1 MKKKIAILGSTGSI
15 GKNTFDIIKK
25 NKNTFEVV
33 LLTANKNYKKLV
45 KQALEFNVKNILIYD
60 TKYFDIL
67 KKKIKSKKIKV
78 FSKKTKINDILKKKI
93 DYSMCAI
100 SGLDGLKPTL
110 EAIEVSKNVGIANK
124 ESIICGWSLIKKKLD
139 KYKTNFIPI
148 DSEHF
153 SIWNLTNKFSN
164 KDIDEIAITASGGP
178 FLNWSKKKIE
188 TITPKMAIKHPNWK
202 MGKKISVDSSN
213 LMNKVFEII
222 EAYRMFDFDL
232 NKYKIIIHPQSYVHA
247 IVKFKNG
254 LIKMILHDTD
264 MKIPISYS
272 INNNENI
279 SKINSKKIKSNLLNK
294 LNFYDVDKNKFP
306 SVKLLKLISSHN
318 TLFDTVLVSAND
330 ELVDLFLNKKI
341 HFMKINLIIKE
352 ILNLKEFS
360 KYKYLYPKNVDQIY
374 KLDKYVRLK
383 TKSFCIN
390 YLK

>member
-1 MKKKIAILGSTGSI
+1 MKKKIAIFGSTGSI
-15 GKNTFDIIKK
+15 GKNTLKIIKK
-25 NKNTFEVV
+25 DKKNFEVE
-33 LLTANKNYKKLV
+33 LLTANKNYKKLF
-45 KQALEFNVKNILIYD
+45 KQALEFKVKNILIYD
-60 TKYFDIL
+60 TKSFDSL
-67 KKKIKSKKIKV
+67 KKKIKSQKIKV
-78 FSKKTKINDILKKKI
+78 FSKKTKIKSILKNKV

-110 EAIEVSKNVGIANK
+110 EAIEVSKNIGIANK
-124 ESIICGWSLIKKKLD
+124 ESIICGWNLIKKKLK

-164 KDIDEIAITASGGP
+164 NDIAEIAITASGGP
-178 FLNWSKKKIE
+178 FLNWSKKKIK
-188 TITPKMAIKHPNWK
+188 TITPKMATKHPNWK

-213 LMNKVFEII
+213 LMNKVFEVI

-232 NKYKIIIHPQSYVHA
+232 KKYKIIIHPQSYVHA

-272 INNNENI
+272 INNNEGI
-279 SKINSKKIKSNLLNK
+279 PKINSKKIESNLLNK

-330 ELVDLFLNKKI
+330 QLVDLFLNKKI
-341 HFMKINLIIKE
+341 NFENIYSIIKK
-352 ILNLKEFS
+352 ILNLEEFS

-374 KLDKYVRLK
+374 ALDKYVRLK
-383 TKSFCIN
+383 TRSFCIN
-390 YLK
+390 

>member
-15 GKNTFDIIKK
+15 GKNTLDIIKK
-25 NKNTFEVV
+25 NKNNFEVV
-33 LLTANKNYKKLV
+33 LLTANKDYQKLL
-45 KQALEFNVKNILIYD
+45 KQAFEFNVKNILIYD
-60 TKYFDIL
+60 NKFFDIL

-78 FSKKTKINDILKKKI
+78 FSKKTKIKDIFKKKI

-110 EAIEVSKNVGIANK
+110 EAIMISKNVGIANK

-153 SIWNLTNKFSN
+153 SVWNLTNKFSN

-178 FLNWSKKKIE
+178 FLNWSKKKIK
-188 TITPKMAIKHPNWK
+188 TITPSMAIKHPNWK

-306 SVKLLKLISSHN
+306 SVKLLKLISLKN

-330 ELVDLFLNKKI
+330 ALVDLFLNKKI
-341 HFMKINLIIKE
+341 HFLKIYLLIEK